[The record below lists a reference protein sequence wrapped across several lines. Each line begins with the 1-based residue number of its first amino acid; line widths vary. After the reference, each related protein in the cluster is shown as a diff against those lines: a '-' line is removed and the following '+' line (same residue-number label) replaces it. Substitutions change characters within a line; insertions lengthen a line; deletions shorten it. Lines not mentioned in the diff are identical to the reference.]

1 MIPPTDQTGLLNLPS
16 DYQNS
21 SCIFCIFIEILLA
34 QMRLVVGG
42 KLSCFKIVFFLV
54 SLKINLFRS

>member
-1 MIPPTDQTGLLNLPS
+1 MIPPTDQTELLNLPS

-34 QMRLVVGG
+34 QMRLSVDG
-42 KLSCFKIVFFLV
+42 KLSCFKIFFFFL
-54 SLKINLFRS
+54 SLLKNQPF